1 MPTTTRDFHIGDIVS
16 AGAGILVSPR
26 GMEGVYDICG
36 FMAGEPVWTHQLPRV
51 GREAAPVLLAQHPG
65 LAETF
70 AEAEQV
76 NRDNWQQWLAVWVA
90 RHGETLPV
98 APMNRDQH
106 ESIDPVS
113 ELAEKV
119 HPDRIIVVGKD
130 GQ

>member
-1 MPTTTRDFHIGDIVS
+1 MRDFHIGDIVS
-16 AGAGILVSPR
+16 LGAGVLVSPR
-26 GMEGVYDICG
+26 GMEGIYEIAA

-51 GREAAPVLLAQHPG
+51 GREATPALLAQHPA

-76 NRDNWQQWLAVWVA
+76 NGDNWQDWLAKWAA
-90 RHGETLPV
+90 RHGEMLLIE
-98 APMNRDQH
+98 PMNRDQH

-119 HPDRIIVVGKD
+119 HPDRIIVAPLRAG
-130 GQ
+130 GWR